1 MTIYIPDIITSDNG
15 PPFNGDE
22 YVRYLK
28 ALGIQAKFST
38 PYWPQGNATVERFM
52 QPLGKALKTP
62 PPSEL
67 LFNRTVKGKIPV
79 ITKKKITNRHKE
91 ARDNENTRRQRNK
104 EYADHRRNAR
114 KSDIEIGDYVLVRLE
129 KKKKL
134 TANFNPEPYKVIKE
148 TGVEITAQR
157 KNGHKI
163 TRNVSHFKKIKKPED
178 TDDECS
184 DYSESVPA
192 QTQARNNHQAD
203 RSDDGPRRSS
213 RNRRP
218 PERYGHEHP
227 SNLIG

>member
-1 MTIYIPDIITSDNG
+1 
-15 PPFNGDE
+15 
-22 YVRYLK
+22 
-28 ALGIQAKFST
+28 
-38 PYWPQGNATVERFM
+38 
-52 QPLGKALKTP
+52 
-62 PPSEL
+62 
-67 LFNRTVKGKIPV
+67 V

-91 ARDNENTRRQRNK
+91 ARDNEKTRRERNK

-114 KSDIEIGDYVLVRLE
+114 KSDIEIGDYVLVRQE
-129 KKKKL
+129 KKNKL
-134 TANFNPEPYKVIKE
+134 TANFNPEPYKVIKK

-157 KNGHKI
+157 NNGHKI

-218 PERYGHEHP
+218 PERYGHEYP